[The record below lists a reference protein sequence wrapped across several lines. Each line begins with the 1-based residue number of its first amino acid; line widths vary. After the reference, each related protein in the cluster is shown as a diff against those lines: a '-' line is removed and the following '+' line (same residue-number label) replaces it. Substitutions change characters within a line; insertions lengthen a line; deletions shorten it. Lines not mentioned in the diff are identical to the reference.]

1 MTKRLLLC
9 CADPREGELLAAAG
23 HGPVEV
29 LGVGKA
35 AAAASLAR
43 ILATA
48 PSVGCVLLFGVCGAY
63 PAPANP
69 PALDVLD
76 LCVVTESVF
85 ADEGAA
91 TEDGFLDLVSMELQP
106 VASWRA
112 DPDLCG
118 RVAAGLGVPSVRAA
132 TVSTCSGTRALSDAF
147 AARTG
152 AQVETM
158 ESAACALACAAAG
171 VRLVEIRCVS
181 NRTGPRADGG
191 FRIRE
196 AAARAQGAVERIL
209 DAEWLSA

>member
-63 PAPANP
+63 PAPASP

-132 TVSTCSGTRALSDAF
+132 
-147 AARTG
+147 
-152 AQVETM
+152 M